1 VLDQVDLKKKLDRKT
16 YKETAPA
23 LRLRLAELQREVK
36 EAGMP
41 VVVVFEGWETSGKG
55 TVLNQLL
62 QPLDPRGFRVEN
74 VGRPGEDE
82 RFRPFFWAFWRR
94 TPANGRIAFF
104 NRSWYRRVLD
114 DRLTEALSPHRL
126 DEAFQESL
134 EFERQLAQEG
144 ALLVKFFLHISK
156 KEQRKRLK
164 ALEAEEAT
172 SWRVTKE
179 DWERHERYDEMAGY
193 VEEMLLRTDRGE
205 APWTLVESHD
215 REYAEVKILAT
226 LVKALE
232 ERLAALKAD
241 ASGKKHL
248 PDPVALSQEAP
259 ASVAE
264 GDEADLS
271 GGDVLRKEMDDV
283 LRPTVLGRVDLSRDV
298 SVEEYKKQLPR
309 LQDRF
314 REIQY
319 ALYRER
325 IPVVVLFEGWDAAGK
340 GGCIKRLTSRLDPRG
355 YEVDPVAAPND
366 IERAHHYLWR
376 FWTAFPKAGHVAIF
390 DRSWYGRVLV
400 ERVEG
405 FCSEDAWRRAYG
417 EINEMENQWSRFGTV
432 VIKFWLHIDREE
444 QLRRFTERS
453 ETPEKMWKITEE
465 DWRNREKWPL
475 YEKAVEEM
483 LWRTSTPCAPWTVVE
498 ANSKE
503 YARIKVLK
511 TVVAATEAALEGR
524 RIPGGA

>member
-23 LRLRLAELQREVK
+23 LRLRLAKLQREVK
-36 EAGMP
+36 ETGMP
-41 VVVVFEGWETSGKG
+41 VLVVFEGWETSGKG

-134 EFERQLAQEG
+134 EFERQLTQEG

-241 ASGKKHL
+241 VFGKKPL
-248 PDPVALSQEAP
+248 PDPVALSQETP

-271 GGDVLRKEMDDV
+271 GGDALRKEMDDV
-283 LRPTVLGRVDLSRDV
+283 LRPTVLGRVDLSRNI
-298 SVEEYKKQLPR
+298 SFEEYKKQLPR

-314 REIQY
+314 REIEY

-355 YEVDPVAAPND
+355 YEVNPVAAPND

-390 DRSWYGRVLV
+390 DRSWYGLV

-405 FCSEDAWRRAYG
+405 FCSESEWQRAYH
-417 EINEMENQWSRFGTV
+417 EINVMEDELTREGTIL
-432 VIKFWLHIDREE
+432 IKFWLHIDKDE
-444 QLRRFTERS
+444 QLRRFEERQN
-453 ETPEKMWKITEE
+453 TPEKNWKITEE
-465 DWRNREKWPL
+465 DWRNREKWDQ
-475 YEKAVEEM
+475 YESAVNAM
-483 LWRTSTPCAPWTVVE
+483 IRRTTTMQAPWTIIP
-498 ANSKE
+498 ANNKY
-503 YARIKVLK
+503 YARIAVLE
-511 TVVAATEAALEGR
+511 TVRSAMQKRLKE
-524 RIPGGA
+524 IK